1 MIQLRGFTLVC
12 LLLLV
17 ACKREDPG
25 VHFFAE
31 GQPRSLD
38 EWQVLKVKDGRLTLN
53 QDVTPYDLNTPLFSD
68 YAHKLRTIWM
78 PAGKSAR
85 YDARAT
91 FDFPVGTIIS
101 KTFYYPLPAGAKWDG
116 KSVARTDPALD
127 SMHGGALD
135 LSRVRLIETRV
146 LVRREAGW
154 DAIPYLWNETQ
165 TEATLKRAGALIPL
179 ELVAA
184 DGSRETVDYQVPDQN
199 QCASCHSVDN
209 KTRAMEPIG
218 PKARHLNRD
227 FAYAEGSENQLAHLA
242 RIGYLTGAPDP
253 RQAPRNA
260 NAEDA
265 VHARLEARARAYLD
279 INCGHCHSPT
289 GAAITS
295 GLWLEASVSDRLKL
309 GFCKQPV
316 AAGKGTGNHMYDI
329 APGHADAS
337 VLTFRMDSD
346 DPSVMMPEL
355 GRSVVHREGVRLIRE
370 WIDAQHGTCDI

>member
-1 MIQLRGFTLVC
+1 M
-12 LLLLV
+12 
-17 ACKREDPG
+17 
-25 VHFFAE
+25 
-31 GQPRSLD
+31 
-38 EWQVLKVKDGRLTLN
+38 
-53 QDVTPYDLNTPLFSD
+53 
-68 YAHKLRTIWM
+68 
-78 PAGKSAR
+78 
-85 YDARAT
+85 
-91 FDFPVGTIIS
+91 
-101 KTFYYPLPAGAKWDG
+101 
-116 KSVARTDPALD
+116 
-127 SMHGGALD
+127 
-135 LSRVRLIETRV
+135 
-146 LVRREAGW
+146 
-154 DAIPYLWNETQ
+154 
-165 TEATLKRAGALIPL
+165 
-179 ELVAA
+179 
-184 DGSRETVDYQVPDQN
+184 PDQN

-265 VHARLEARARAYLD
+265 VHARLEDRARAYLD